1 MNEPH
6 VLNFVAC
13 ESLRMVKKQSLCQLQ
28 HGAQGWRGERNS
40 TSVFKIENTAVA
52 EPS

>member
-13 ESLRMVKKQSLCQLQ
+13 ESVRMVKKQSLCQVQ
-28 HGAQGWRGERNS
+28 HSTQGWQGERNS
-40 TSVFKIENTAVA
+40 ASVFKIENTAAA
-52 EPS
+52 ELP